1 MRIIFSSSAWENYI
15 YWQKNDPKLVK
26 QINQLIKEITRN
38 PETGPGKP
46 ELLKYDLAGLWS
58 RRINREHR
66 LVYKVF
72 DDELVIFS
80 CRFHYDK

>member
-1 MRIIFSSSAWENYI
+1 MRVIFSSSAWENYI

-26 QINQLIKEITRN
+26 KINQLIKEITRS

-80 CRFHYDK
+80 CRFHYDR